1 MGGYYNDELRHRQLT
16 GDVGHAVLGN
26 MNAAGSRRSRRRAL
40 LFPLAVLAVGVLLMY
55 VGPLPGLGLM
65 LCVGGVF
72 ALPIIAI
79 RVFLSP

>member
-1 MGGYYNDELRHRQLT
+1 MGDYYNDELRHRQRT

-26 MNAAGSRRSRRRAL
+26 IDSARSGRRWKAL

-65 LCVGGVF
+65 LCVGGVV

-79 RVFLSP
+79 QAFLSP